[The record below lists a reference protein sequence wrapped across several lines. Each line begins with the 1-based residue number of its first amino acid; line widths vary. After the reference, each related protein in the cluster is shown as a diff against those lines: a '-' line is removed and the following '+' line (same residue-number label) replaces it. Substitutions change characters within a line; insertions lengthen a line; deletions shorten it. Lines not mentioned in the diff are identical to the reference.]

1 MKWDCMT
8 QTVLEDVVEIAK
20 WMKSPVRTVKPLDSI
35 EHARDVMAEHRI
47 NQLPVVAGGR
57 LVGIVSDRDLRD
69 AYPSVF
75 ADPTRREG
83 ADPKQIQV
91 QEVMTSNVLTLAP
104 ADSMIAAASLMR
116 RERVG
121 AVPIVDGSRLVGILA
136 RSDVLDALVGLDAII
151 EGVKSTVKP

>member
-1 MKWDCMT
+1 MTWDRMK
-8 QTVLEDVVEIAK
+8 QTALEDVVEIAK

-35 EHARDVMAEHRI
+35 RHARDVMTEHRI

-75 ADPTRREG
+75 ADPTRRDG
-83 ADPKQIQV
+83 ANPDHITV
-91 QEVMTSNVLTLAP
+91 QEVMTSNVLTLTP
-104 ADSMIAAASLMR
+104 KDSMIAAATLMR

-121 AVPIVDGSRLVGILA
+121 AVPIVDGARLVGILA
-136 RSDVLDALVGLDAII
+136 RSDVLDAMVGLDALV
-151 EGVKSTVKP
+151 EAVGKTVKA